1 MNSKLPL
8 TIFGI
13 TYKLKCSIYERRNT
27 MDLVFEFLAWLHN
40 LPGVD
45 AEMGEIFQKIAD
57 ALKPNN

>member
-1 MNSKLPL
+1 MKA
-8 TIFGI
+8 IF
-13 TYKLKCSIYERRNT
+13 EW
-27 MDLVFEFLAWLHN
+27 LAELHN